1 MKCFCN
7 ETSYIL
13 CSHLGFHH
21 YHHHHWLKRLRD
33 KNPNH
38 RFRFSGGFLGR
49 FAFARGRS
57 WAWHTLTNTFLK
69 ARILYII

>member
-38 RFRFSGGFLGR
+38 RFRFSGGFLG
-49 FAFARGRS
+49 
-57 WAWHTLTNTFLK
+57 HTLTNTFLK